1 MAMDVSPEAQI
12 ELYSIFEFVRFAHS
26 LQIKDIL
33 AFVGMKLERLIPF
46 DAAVF
51 YLVDLDNDAVTPS
64 HVIGKAAES
73 IPTDTVL
80 PLDQKLSGWVAANN
94 QALSNLPPFPD
105 FRNFSSPKPQ
115 FEMSAIAPMNESSP
129 FLVETLHGSRL
140 VTQPSSSISSTSS
153 PQSSAPA

>member
-80 PLDQKLSGWVAANN
+80 PL
-94 QALSNLPPFPD
+94 
-105 FRNFSSPKPQ
+105 
-115 FEMSAIAPMNESSP
+115 ESEAER
-129 FLVETLHGSRL
+129 LGGS
-140 VTQPSSSISSTSS
+140 Q
-153 PQSSAPA
+153 QSSALQLASVSRFSKLLVSQTAI